1 MTLWSALTGR
11 SGSAFS
17 RSLEGAVMRE
27 RFGWVA
33 AQEFIRLFRFART
46 ATALKRHQIAEGAM
60 PPVLVSLHTQAS
72 ACSTRVR

>member
-1 MTLWSALTGR
+1 
-11 SGSAFS
+11 
-17 RSLEGAVMRE
+17 MRE